1 MKRAFQVL
9 FILMSVVLISC
20 SKSSSSPSLVGTTD
34 CLLSGGIVNDIPCDM
49 VVTESSGVFDIV
61 ISGSDISPNIEL
73 SGTESGGDI
82 LITPCTECYL
92 TSSHIDSGG
101 ILTNSSGKN
110 VLTFGFYSSA
120 DLSDLVEIT
129 VKEI

>member
-20 SKSSSSPSLVGTTD
+20 NKSSSSPSLVGTTD
-34 CLLSGGIVNDIPCDM
+34 CVISGGLQDIPCEM

-61 ISGSDISPNIEL
+61 ISGSQISPSIEL
-73 SGTESGGDI
+73 SGTDSGGDV
-82 LITPCTECYL
+82 LITPCTECYQN
-92 TSSHIDSGG
+92 SDNVDSGG

-110 VLTFGFYSSA
+110 VLTFGYYSSS
-120 DLSDLVEIT
+120 DLSDLVDIT